1 MKYIQIEGTDLRVS
15 NIIMGCM
22 RINDLSVKETETL
35 IRTALDQ
42 GVNLFDHADIYGGGA
57 CEEQFAKAIGLNAS
71 VRQQMFLQSKC
82 SIRDGYYD
90 FSGEYLTQAVEGSLK
105 RLNTDYLDL
114 LLLHRPDPLMDPAEV
129 AQTLEKLHAAG
140 KVRYFGVS
148 NQNSMQIEL
157 LQKHLSFK
165 LVVDQL
171 QMSVVHTPVFD
182 SGIAVN
188 MGIEQS
194 VDRTGSIYEYS
205 RLKGITLQAW
215 SPFQKGYFEGPFF
228 LDQEKYGKLNAVIDR
243 LAAKYQVTNTAIAV
257 AWLTRSPANIQV
269 ILGTT
274 KPQRMIDG
282 CAGSEIPLTRK
293 EWFEMYIAAGNML
306 P

>member
-22 RINDLSVKETETL
+22 RISDLSVKETETL
-35 IRTALDQ
+35 IRTALEQ

-57 CEEQFAKAIGLNAS
+57 CEEQFAKAIGMNAS

-90 FSGEYLTQAVEGSLK
+90 FSDEYLTQAVEGSLK

-157 LQKHLSFK
+157 LQKYLSFK

-228 LDQEKYGKLNAVIDR
+228 LDQAKYGKLNAVIDR